1 LRCSSP
7 NVAGIREVFV
17 LMWLAII
24 FLASLA
30 VVLELVTRAP
40 YLEETAAGLKQAE
53 IPEAKRIH
61 AIRDRDSDTAVEV
74 EQY

>member
-1 LRCSSP
+1 LP
-7 NVAGIREVFV
+7 NVAAIREASV
-17 LMWLAII
+17 LIWLAII

-40 YLEETAAGLKQAE
+40 DLEETAAGLKQAQ
-53 IPEAKRIH
+53 IPEAKRIE
-61 AIRDRDSDTAVEV
+61 ATRDRDSDTAVEV